1 MSTRATQSTK
11 RVSAAVL
18 AAAALT
24 AAAPVSA
31 AQAEVA
37 PVAGDK
43 VITTFASGA
52 VGDTFECG
60 GAIGRLWCK

>member
-24 AAAPVSA
+24 VAAPVSA

-37 PVAGDK
+37 EDT